1 MSLLKPSIC
10 YKLGLCKYHVSIE
23 NMRKNEK
30 WGSAIIK
37 LFEEGHFTANIDS
50 VFTIDQ
56 LDEHMKKLAVG
67 GSKGKLVCSFE

>member
-1 MSLLKPSIC
+1 
-10 YKLGLCKYHVSIE
+10 
-23 NMRKNEK
+23 MRKNEK

-37 LFEEGHFTANIDS
+37 LFEEDHFTANIDS